1 MTSPFR
7 FLLAA
12 LACLLPLPALAAFT
26 DNGDGTV
33 TDTVTGLIW
42 DKCSWG
48 QSNTTDCSGGSA
60 STHAWSAALGVAVTA
75 NTASHRGHTDWR
87 LPNRIELESL
97 VKIDASS
104 PAIDTTAFPNTPSSA
119 IFHSWS
125 STTDASTPTR
135 AWYVKFSVGNSGT
148 LDKTESGYVR
158 LVRGGQSFAPFDALD
173 TTAPGLS
180 SVGVSGTTQTGT
192 TLSATSDE
200 AATGYWLVV
209 ARDATA
215 PTATQVKAGADYG
228 AVTKVASGSA
238 VMTVNVAKNFSVTGL
253 AASTNY
259 DLYFAAADN
268 SGNLVASPTKLQFAT
283 TTAASYDPGPS
294 ALYITGP
301 NQRVAP
307 TGSLPVE
314 LASGVA
320 DASGSTIDLPAD
332 VAVTLKLGGPRFIV
346 TAQAAPAQLVLQQ
359 MAGDGQSVT
368 VATVAS
374 GTVQVTAQN
383 AGQTLLA
390 VGDIPVQ
397 AGGADARLTAARD
410 GDSLVL
416 SVSQGFVVLPGAR
429 LASSGKRR
437 RAASAEFVVYAGERA
452 TLDAAGLVTGLVLGT
467 AAGGAAGDALTLAL
481 PDHLSIAT
489 TVPNLAATA
498 ARLGGPVQTAIAA
511 AAGGTLMGVQ
521 IDGVLALDL
530 DGQRL
535 YLLPL
540 GEVGIDP
547 EREDGVSLAADGT
560 ATVSA
565 AGVGVRFAPSVASLN
580 RFAADLEQ
588 VLPGVQIAVQENG
601 VIVATVGGT
610 AYAVRPDWIAARDTA
625 TPSGFAVGT
634 DGRLSYTR
642 YWRRLALYPAFADHA
657 RLAAAVAA
665 ALPGAGVQTNADGTV
680 TVSLDDARY
689 TLTPADTLET
699 APAGAAAWRVGA
711 DGKAWLRNGDGTLQR
726 FGIE

>member
-7 FLLAA
+7 FLLVV
-12 LACLLPLPALAAFT
+12 LTCLLTLPALAAFT
-26 DNGDGTV
+26 DNSDGTV
-33 TDTVTGLIW
+33 TDTVTGLMW

-48 QSNTTDCSGGSA
+48 QSNTTDCSDGSA
-60 STHAWSAALGVAVTA
+60 STHAWSAALDVAVSA

-87 LPNRIELESL
+87 LPNMNELESL

-104 PAIDTTAFPNTPSSA
+104 PSIETTAFPNTISNTYWTSTSA
-119 IFHSWS
+119 
-125 STTDASTPTR
+125 ASDPTY
-135 AWYVKFSVGNSGT
+135 AWYVEFENCRVGYHSKFGAR
-148 LDKTESGYVR
+148 YVR

-173 TTAPGLS
+173 ATAPGLS

-215 PTATQVKAGADYG
+215 PTAAQVKTGTDYG

-253 AASTNY
+253 AASTDY
-259 DLYFAAADN
+259 DLYVAAADN

-283 TTAASYDPGPS
+283 AAAASYDPGPT

-301 NQRVAP
+301 NQSVAP

-320 DASGSTIDLPAD
+320 NASGSTIDLPAD
-332 VAVTLKLGGPRFIV
+332 VAVTLKLGGPRFVV
-346 TAQAAPAQLVLQQ
+346 TAQAAPAQLALQQ
-359 MAGDGQSVT
+359 MTEDGQSVT
-368 VATVAS
+368 VATVVS
-374 GTVQVTAQN
+374 GTVHVAAQGT
-383 AGQTLLA
+383 GQTLLA
-390 VGDIPVQ
+390 MGDVAVN
-397 AGGADARLTAARD
+397 AGGADARLTAARA
-410 GDSLVL
+410 GDSLTL
-416 SVSQGFVVLPGAR
+416 TVSQGFVVLPGAR

-437 RAASAEFVVYAGERA
+437 RAASAEFSVYAGERA
-452 TLDAAGLVTGLVLGT
+452 TLDAAGLVIGLVLGT
-467 AAGGAAGDALTLAL
+467 AVGGAAGDALTLDL
-481 PDHLSIAT
+481 PDNLSIAT
-489 TVPNLAATA
+489 PVPNLAATA
-498 ARLGGPVQTAIAA
+498 ARLGGPVQDAIAA
-511 AAGGTLMGVQ
+511 AAGGTLLFGQ
-521 IDGVLALDL
+521 NDGVLALDL

-547 EREDGVSLAADGT
+547 DREDGVSLGADGT

-580 RFAADLEQ
+580 RFAADLAK
-588 VLPGVQIAVQENG
+588 VLPDAQIAVQENG
-601 VIVATVGGT
+601 VLVATVGGT

-625 TPSGFAVGT
+625 TPSGFAAAA
-634 DGRLSYTR
+634 DGLLSYTR

-665 ALPGAGVQTNADGTV
+665 ALPGAGVQTNADSTV
-680 TVSLDDARY
+680 TVSLGDARY
-689 TLTPADTLET
+689 TLRPSDTLET
-699 APAGAAAWRVGA
+699 APAGDAAWRVGT